1 MVAGSVAHYSIIYYS
16 DVSSYN
22 DGIFFEML
30 DFITFNQL
38 TPIIIVVSAS
48 AILFLV
54 ETCSY
59 GDTADKVCI
68 CWSASALCGFP
79 ADLVVST
86 H

>member
-16 DVSSYN
+16 DVSCYN
-22 DGIFFEML
+22 DGMFFEML

-54 ETCSY
+54 E
-59 GDTADKVCI
+59 
-68 CWSASALCGFP
+68 WSPLSHL
-79 ADLVVST
+79 
-86 H
+86 